1 MDAARLVSPPRLSA
15 ARALVLLA
23 AMAGLFAMH
32 GLTDHGAT
40 HWGDHA
46 TMDAAMPLVAHAQPH
61 EPVADEAQCRPW
73 WWPPPRTSLAPT
85 TAASLPTWG

>member
-1 MDAARLVSPPRLSA
+1 MRTPRLVSPSELSA

-46 TMDAAMPLVAHAQPH
+46 TTDAAMPLVAHGQPH
-61 EPVADEAQCRPW
+61 ERVAAEAPVSSMVVGPGIFHAV
-73 WWPPPRTSLAPT
+73 RTKS
-85 TAASLPTWG
+85 